1 MIPSLLVAALPLFL
15 AVFAGVTKAT
25 ACNATS
31 PCPSSAPCCSEFGFC
46 GTGAF
51 CLGGCNPFASKALD
65 SCRPEPLCKDSTFTF
80 TDQSRI
86 LSNYTLFDGNSSKY
100 DWVIDK
106 GSIQNNNG
114 ALAVI
119 LTETNGGTRLS
130 STRYVHYGTI
140 SATLKTGRWGGVV
153 TAFITMSDIKD
164 EIDWE
169 FPGSTTTQAQSNF
182 FWQGI
187 IPTDKTDGAT
197 HSGLSDTYSNFH
209 DYTIDWQP
217 DTLTFS
223 IDGKAVRT
231 VKKSDTVDSKGVAH
245 YPTTPSRVQ
254 LSIWPAG
261 ITGTPAGTVTWAGGM
276 INWDDPDYKAAGQFY
291 ALVKSVTIKC
301 TNAQPVSASSNITS
315 YVYGGNRSDTA
326 PKIIY
331 SNRTTLLN
339 AAGRVVPAVGGFG
352 SAVLGLGLGVVL
364 GLNAL
369 LL

>member
-1 MIPSLLVAALPLFL
+1 
-15 AVFAGVTKAT
+15 
-25 ACNATS
+25 
-31 PCPSSAPCCSEFGFC
+31 
-46 GTGAF
+46 
-51 CLGGCNPFASKALD
+51 
-65 SCRPEPLCKDSTFTF
+65 
-80 TDQSRI
+80 
-86 LSNYTLFDGNSSKY
+86 
-100 DWVIDK
+100 
-106 GSIQNNNG
+106 
-114 ALAVI
+114 VI
-119 LTETNGGTRLS
+119 LTEANGGTRLS

-140 SATLKTGRWGGVV
+140 TATLKTGRWGGVV

-187 IPTDKTDGAT
+187 IPTDKTNGAT
-197 HSGLSDTYSNFH
+197 HNGLSDTYSNFH

-231 VKKSDTVDSKGVAH
+231 VKKSDTVDSNGVAH

-261 ITGTPAGTVTWAGGM
+261 IAGTAPGTVTWAGGM
-276 INWDDPDYKAAGQFY
+276 INWADADYKAAGQFY

-315 YVYGGNRSDTA
+315 YVYGGNRSDAT
-326 PKIIY
+326 PKIVY

-339 AAGRVVPAVGGFG
+339 AAGRIAPVVGSFD

-364 GLNAL
+364 GLNAFL
-369 LL
+369 L